1 MKKLL
6 LTSIAIFFLITSR
19 VYGTGVEH
27 DRGGDAYESGDFIN
41 AYMWLSITPVPTLWS
56 TIIMEELEKK
66 LSSTEKTSAKNN
78 AAKKKGYSSWNEM
91 KAAERAAERKEEEE
105 RQRIAADKK
114 AEENKKANT
123 PNARMQTLEE
133 SYIDYLIIR
142 NIYEGSSYYVTN
154 SQMNHVKAVTKAI
167 QDYYENSIPIDTVW
181 DRAVRSYE
189 NRWAGK
195 INSMNSFSVF
205 NSEFSG
211 FVDLYIMGINSRAN
225 RLGISIS
232 NTVKDF

>member
-1 MKKLL
+1 MKKIL

-27 DRGGDAYESGDFIN
+27 DRGINSYESGDFIN
-41 AYMWLSITPVPTLWS
+41 AYMWLSITPVPSLFS
-56 TIIMEELEKK
+56 IMIMEDLEKN
-66 LSSTEKTSAKNN
+66 LNSTEKTRAKNG

-91 KAAERAAERKEEEE
+91 KAAEKAEERKKEQE
-105 RQRIAADKK
+105 RQRIAAAKK
-114 AEENKKANT
+114 AEENKKANS
-123 PNARMQTLEE
+123 PNARMQKLKE
-133 SYIDYLIIR
+133 SYVDYLIIK

-154 SQMNHVKAVTKAI
+154 SQMNHVKEVTKAI

-181 DRAVRSYE
+181 DSAVSSYE
-189 NRWAGK
+189 MKWAGK
-195 INSMNSFSVF
+195 INSMNSFSGF

>member
-6 LTSIAIFFLITSR
+6 LTSIALFFLITSK

-27 DRGGDAYESGDFIN
+27 DRGINAYESCDYIN
-41 AYMWLSITPVPTLWS
+41 AYMWLSISPVPSLWS
-56 TIIMEELEKK
+56 TMIMEDLEKS
-66 LSSTEKTSAKNN
+66 LNSTQKTLAKSN
-78 AAKKKGYSSWNEM
+78 AAKKKGNSSWNEM

-105 RQRIAADKK
+105 RQRIAAAKK
-114 AEENKKANT
+114 AEEYKKANS

-167 QDYYENSIPIDTVW
+167 QDYYEN
-181 DRAVRSYE
+181 
-189 NRWAGK
+189 
-195 INSMNSFSVF
+195 
-205 NSEFSG
+205 
-211 FVDLYIMGINSRAN
+211 
-225 RLGISIS
+225 
-232 NTVKDF
+232 

>member
-78 AAKKKGYSSWNEM
+78 AAKMKGYSSWNEM

-105 RQRIAADKK
+105 RQRIAAAKK
-114 AEENKKANT
+114 AEENKKANS

-167 QDYYENSIPIDTVW
+167 QDYYENSIPIETVW
-181 DRAVRSYE
+181 NRAVNSYE

-195 INSMNSFSVF
+195 INSMNSFSGF